1 MTTPQ
6 TMHAVAIDARRI
18 DRIHTPQRPSL
29 PSIWADKTSDDNPML
44 QPVHSLMN
52 HRQGT

>member
-18 DRIHTPQRPSL
+18 DRIPYAATTTRSGQ
-29 PSIWADKTSDDNPML
+29 
-44 QPVHSLMN
+44 V
-52 HRQGT
+52 RQATRALISEP